1 MADWHCQVELG
12 NELIDTEPHPIWIG
26 ETKQDLLYATNS
38 FFGISI
44 YMYMDDHGVP
54 HCHGI
59 YGDYAGAFNLQ
70 DGELLA
76 GQMPPK

>member
-1 MADWHCQVELG
+1 MPRIAF
-12 NELIDTEPHPIWIG
+12 
-26 ETKQDLLYATNS
+26 

-59 YGDYAGAFNLQ
+59 CGDYAASFAI
-70 DGELLA
+70 LA
-76 GQMPPK
+76 GQMPPKQEKKIREWILANHEELMEKWNELTA